1 MDRIFIHAL
10 PSRLRQQQSV
20 VQPLEPIT
28 ATTAETSAGGEG
40 NAANNGLTFIG
51 SPAAAAASAK
61 TPGTA
66 ETTTASASG
75 TNDVFFGDQKAG
87 GTTYNN
93 GGLLRSRM
101 PSENDPEGSNELLQ
115 GSKDEEDMTLVR
127 TGRLFGGLV
136 LDIKRK
142 APWLASD
149 FKDALH
155 VQTFA
160 SVIYIYLATITKV
173 SLDSWPSA
181 PRGLSLF
188 SEGRERKVC

>member
-1 MDRIFIHAL
+1 MILIRKIYLIFIHAL

-20 VQPLEPIT
+20 VQPLDPAT
-28 ATTAETSAGGEG
+28 ATTAETSASGEV

-66 ETTTASASG
+66 ETTTASTSATG
-75 TNDVFFGDQKAG
+75 TNDVFFGEQKAG

-155 VQTFA
+155 IQTFA

-173 SLDSWPSA
+173 S
-181 PRGLSLF
+181 
-188 SEGRERKVC
+188 